1 MVDPAEA
8 TPLLQAFVSEMPEVQ
23 GAILLTPDGLPLT
36 TALPEGM
43 DAERVAAMAAAI
55 LSLGQ
60 RIGRDLSVGGIDRIL
75 VHGDQGI
82 GVLTSCTKD
91 TLVLTLAN
99 AEAKQGLLFVEIGR
113 LIRTIQ
119 AMARE

>member
-8 TPLLQAFVSEMPEVQ
+8 TPLLQTFVSEMPEVQ

-43 DAERVAAMAAAI
+43 DSERVAAMAAAI

-75 VHGDQGI
+75 VQGDQGI

-99 AEAKQGLLFVEIGR
+99 TEAKQGLLFVEIGR

-119 AMARE
+119 AMA